1 MKTISIAIENRIGY
15 ITIQRAEKRNA
26 LNAELITE
34 LSESFDAF
42 ETDDK
47 VKVIVIKADGTTF
60 CSGADLESLQE
71 MQNNTYEQNLADSN
85 RLKDLYYKI
94 YTFKKI
100 VIAQVQGHALAGG
113 CGLVS
118 ICDFSFS
125 VPEANFG
132 YTESRIGFVP
142 AIVLSFL
149 VRKIG
154 ENKARMMLLTGN
166 VIKASEAYHIGL
178 ITHIC
183 ENEKDL
189 IKSVY
194 EFATSIIEHN
204 ASSSIELTKKLFYSL
219 PNLPLEE
226 ALTIAAST
234 NALARQSEDCK
245 KGIAAFLNKETLK
258 W

>member
-1 MKTISIAIENRIGY
+1 MKTISIAIDNRIGY

-34 LSESFDAF
+34 LTNAFASF
-42 ETDDK
+42 ETDPL
-47 VKVIVIKADGTTF
+47 VKVVVIKAEGTTF

-71 MQNNTYEQNLADSN
+71 MQSYSYEQNLADSN
-85 RLKDLYYKI
+85 RLKELYYKI

-100 VIAQVQGHALAGG
+100 VIAQIQGHALAGG

-118 ICDFSFS
+118 VCDFSFS

-142 AIVLSFL
+142 AIVLTFL

-154 ENKARMMLLTGN
+154 ENKARLLLLTGN
-166 VIKASEAYHIGL
+166 VIKASEAYHLGL
-178 ITHIC
+178 ITHLC

-189 IKSVY
+189 IKSVH

-204 ASSSIELTKKLFYSL
+204 ASSSIEVTKKLFNTL

-226 ALTIAAST
+226 ALNIAAST
-234 NALARQSEDCK
+234 NAQARQSEDCK
-245 KGIAAFLNKETLK
+245 KGIAAFLNKETMK